1 MSSTSAASWNFATL
15 ARLEGGNASA
25 SSSLR
30 GSITPVNSRPVTPE
44 AIKVGT
50 PIPPRVK
57 SQHGSVHNSSI
68 SSTATMV
75 DPGAFPPPAPAPQA
89 APLPTTMYGFHLP
102 RPQAGRARTYSL
114 TIAAEQAAQEQASL
128 RSFMNQPATDYF
140 VASHRASQSAV
151 TSSHAERLAA
161 RRLKGRSS
169 SASALDQFQQQH
181 HKLNPPQSPLHSTSP
196 VSTHSSRPSLS
207 GSETR
212 VVNSG
217 FIVTRPRSGSSSAL
231 ETPRPRSGSPSSS
244 PVDPVLN
251 RTSVGPSWHQK
262 RMQRMVSSGSLDKLS
277 AFESPVRRG

>member
-1 MSSTSAASWNFATL
+1 MSSTSAASWDFATL
-15 ARLEGGNASA
+15 ARMEGGNASA

-30 GSITPVNSRPVTPE
+30 GSITPENSRPVTPE
-44 AIKVGT
+44 VIKFRT

-75 DPGAFPPPAPAPQA
+75 DPGGLPPPAPPPSG

-128 RSFMNQPATDYF
+128 RSSMNQPATDYF
-140 VASHRASQSAV
+140 VASHRPSQSAV

-181 HKLNPPQSPLHSTSP
+181 HKLNPPQSPLHGTSP

-217 FIVTRPRSGSSSAL
+217 FIVTRPRSGSSSA
-231 ETPRPRSGSPSSS
+231 
-244 PVDPVLN
+244 
-251 RTSVGPSWHQK
+251 
-262 RMQRMVSSGSLDKLS
+262 
-277 AFESPVRRG
+277 